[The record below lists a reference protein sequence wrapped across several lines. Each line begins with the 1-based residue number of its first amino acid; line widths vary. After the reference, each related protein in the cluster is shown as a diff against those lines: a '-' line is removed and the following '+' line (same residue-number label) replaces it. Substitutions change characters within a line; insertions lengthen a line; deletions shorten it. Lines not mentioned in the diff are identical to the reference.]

1 MHKARKFAY
10 KLLSRV
16 KISIRDGYKA
26 IRKVQE
32 IALAPKSELYHA
44 FDRHIMVGNREIP
57 IRVFE
62 PHYQDPVSS
71 EIIEHINLNVRPE
84 DIELPEEIREKL
96 AEQNSGGVRETLE
109 QTIPG
114 MFIFFHGGGW
124 VTGNI
129 DTYSKLCANIADT
142 TGQTLLSVDYRLAP
156 EHPYPAGLDDCR
168 AAVRQV
174 LRFSEESGSPI
185 SKFTLIGDSAGANL
199 AAATS
204 LAAADHS
211 ELMCE
216 RQILI
221 YPATNSDFSD
231 NTRFRSVIENGSDYL
246 LTQDKLIDYMD
257 LYAPTPELKAS
268 RYVAPVQA
276 SDLSGQPRTLIITA
290 EFDPLRD
297 EGEFYG
303 ERLAEAGVE
312 VAVYRIKDAVHGFFS
327 TGTATAYGQA
337 AYRLILNFLELEIP
351 VSLVTGSEE
360 VEVLEIVNT
369 LGRSL
374 YENSGTVREETLTL
388 SKNTE
393 GINV

>member
-1 MHKARKFAY
+1 MHRARKFIY
-10 KLLSRV
+10 KALSRV

-32 IALAPKSELYHA
+32 IALSPKSALYHA

-62 PHYQDPVSS
+62 PHYQDPISS
-71 EIIEHINLNVRPE
+71 DIIEHINLNARPQ
-84 DIELPEEIREKL
+84 DIELPEEIRAKM
-96 AEQNSGGVRETLE
+96 AEQEKSSARETLAA
-109 QTIPG
+109 TIPG
-114 MFIFFHGGGW
+114 VFLFFHGGGW

-174 LRFSEESGSPI
+174 LRFSEESESPI

-204 LAAADHS
+204 LAAQNNN

-216 RQILI
+216 QQILI
-221 YPATNSDFSD
+221 YPATNSDFTD
-231 NTRFRSVIENGSDYL
+231 NTRFKSVIENGEDYL

-268 RYVAPVQA
+268 PYVAPVQA
-276 SDLSGQPRTLIITA
+276 PDLSGQPRTLIITA
-290 EFDPLRD
+290 EYDPLRD

-303 ERLAEAGVE
+303 ERLAEAGVK
-312 VAVYRIKDAVHGFFS
+312 VAVYRIHDAVHGFFS
-327 TGTATAYGQA
+327 SGTATPYGQA
-337 AYRLILNFLELEIP
+337 AYRLILNFLELDVPIQ
-351 VSLVTGSEE
+351 LVTGSEE
-360 VEVLEIVNT
+360 VVVEEIVNT

-374 YENSGTVREETLTL
+374 YDQNTAAEEEPLTL
-388 SKNTE
+388 NENIE
-393 GINV
+393 GI